1 MKKILFFLVLFLTV
15 FSFGQI
21 SNGVSPV
28 FPRIKSSISVPVRI
42 PLAEISKM
50 ANTSVK
56 DLIFEDNSY
65 SDNNNDQF
73 KIKVWRTKPI
83 RFVSGTKQN
92 LLIEVPLKIWAE
104 KGVGT
109 LGVYSYQETTFETVM
124 YFNTSM
130 EFMNNWTIA
139 TTTQPNGFKWVSKPV
154 LDYGRIKIPISTL
167 VEKSLKE
174 EQLKFCKTIDD
185 QLKSQLNFQPTALL
199 AWNAFSQPIQVSDAF
214 NTWLKIS
221 PVNVNASP
229 LQFYKDAI
237 DVTFSI
243 DAFSETFTGSRPE
256 SSQPITRV
264 PNFNFIP
271 NLNSNFVLQTTANIP
286 FSEATRLAQ
295 EMFLNK
301 EFDFREGK
309 SKVKVIGMEVS
320 GKNNEIQIEIDTEG
334 AIKGKSLITGI
345 PVYDLAKRKIVL
357 SKTHFKLKTANV
369 LHKTASLLF
378 QGKIVRMIQ
387 DEYGIPTA
395 ELEDFSKKSTE
406 EAFNK
411 EYYKGVKLSGKVN
424 SMKPGS
430 ILVGQNG
437 LTVVVDMQAQLRVL
451 VQGF

>member
-1 MKKILFFLVLFLTV
+1 M
-15 FSFGQI
+15 
-21 SNGVSPV
+21 
-28 FPRIKSSISVPVRI
+28 
-42 PLAEISKM
+42 
-50 ANTSVK
+50 
-56 DLIFEDNSY
+56 LI
-65 SDNNNDQF
+65 
-73 KIKVWRTKPI
+73 
-83 RFVSGTKQN
+83 
-92 LLIEVPLKIWAE
+92 
-104 KGVGT
+104 
-109 LGVYSYQETTFETVM
+109 
-124 YFNTSM
+124 
-130 EFMNNWTIA
+130 
-139 TTTQPNGFKWVSKPV
+139 
-154 LDYGRIKIPISTL
+154 
-167 VEKSLKE
+167 
-174 EQLKFCKTIDD
+174 
-185 QLKSQLNFQPTALL
+185 
-199 AWNAFSQPIQVSDAF
+199 
-214 NTWLKIS
+214 
-221 PVNVNASP
+221 
-229 LQFYKDAI
+229 
-237 DVTFSI
+237 
-243 DAFSETFTGSRPE
+243 
-256 SSQPITRV
+256 
-264 PNFNFIP
+264 FNFIP

-411 EYYKGVKLSGKVN
+411 DYYKGVKLSGKVN
-424 SMKPGS
+424 SMKPGT

>member
-1 MKKILFFLVLFLTV
+1 MTV
-15 FSFGQI
+15 FGQSANTI
-21 SNGVSPV
+21 QPV

-56 DLIFEDNSY
+56 DLIFEDNSF

-109 LGVYSYQETTFETVM
+109 LGVYSYQETTFETIM

-139 TTTQPNGFKWVSKPV
+139 TTTQPNGFKWITKPI
-154 LDYGRIKIPISTL
+154 LDYGRIKIPITSL

-174 EQLKFCKTIDD
+174 EQTKFAKTIDD

-199 AWNAFSQPIQVSDAF
+199 AWNAFLQPIQVSEEF
-214 NTWLKIS
+214 NTWLKIT
-221 PVNVNASP
+221 PVNVNASG

-243 DAFSETFTGSRPE
+243 DAFSETFTGNKPE
-256 SSQPITRV
+256 ASQPLTRI

-286 FSEATRLAQ
+286 FSEATRLAR
-295 EMFLNK
+295 EMFLKK

-309 SKVKVIGMEVS
+309 SKVKVMGISVN
-320 GKNNEIQIEIDTEG
+320 GKNEEVEIEIDTEG
-334 AIKGKSLITGI
+334 AIRGKSVVTGI
-345 PVYDLAKRKIVL
+345 PVYDMSKRKIVL
-357 SKTHFKLKTANV
+357 SKTRFKLRTANV

-378 QGKIVRMIQ
+378 QSKIVKMIEE
-387 DEYGIPTA
+387 EYGIPTA
-395 ELEDFSKKSTE
+395 DLEDYSRKSTE

-411 EYYKGVKLSGKVN
+411 EYYKGVRLSGKVN
-424 SMKPGS
+424 SLKPGT
-430 ILVGQNG
+430 IFVGKSG
-437 LTVVVDMQAQLRVL
+437 LTVVVDMQAQMRVL